1 MMNDLGI
8 GEIQNI
14 ANKLRLDVIEMTTAA
29 GSGHPGGSLSAAD
42 LLATLYFRIMNI
54 DPQNPYMED
63 RDRFVLSKGHAAPI
77 LYAALAERGYF
88 PLEEIKTLRK
98 IGTRLQGH
106 PAYREV
112 PGVEVTTGSLGQ
124 GLSMACGIALAG
136 KMDGKDYRTYCLM
149 GDGEL
154 QEGQNWEAAMFAHK
168 YGLSNLIG
176 FVDRNRLQI
185 CGNTEDVMCL
195 DPLPEKFRAF
205 GWNVIVIDGH
215 NIRQII
221 DACEKAVRSR
231 KNPTVVI
238 MNTVKGKGV
247 SFMENNVE
255 FHGKACNPEEYA
267 KAVAELKAVI
277 Q

>member
-1 MMNDLGI
+1 MSEISI
-8 GEIQNI
+8 GELQNI
-14 ANKLRLDVIEMTTAA
+14 ANRLRLDVIEMTTAA
-29 GSGHPGGSLSAAD
+29 RSGHPGGSLSSAD
-42 LLATLYFRIMNI
+42 LMAALYFRIMNI
-54 DPQNPYMED
+54 DPENPYMED
-63 RDRFVLSKGHAAPI
+63 RDRFILSKGHAAPV

-88 PLEEIKTLRK
+88 PTDELKTLRK
-98 IGTRLQGH
+98 LGSRLQGH
-106 PAYREV
+106 PAYHDV

-124 GLSMACGIALAG
+124 GLSMACGMALAG
-136 KMDGKDYRTYCLM
+136 KADSKDYRVYCLM

-154 QEGQNWEAAMFAHK
+154 QEGQNWEAAMFAHR
-168 YGLSNLIG
+168 YGLCNLIG

-185 CGNTEDVMCL
+185 CGNTEEVMSL

-205 GWNVIVIDGH
+205 GWNVIIIDGH
-215 NIRQII
+215 DIRQIV
-221 DACEKAVRSR
+221 DACEKAARSR

-247 SFMENNVE
+247 SFMENNAD
-255 FHGKACNPEEYA
+255 FHGKSCNPEEYA